1 MSSPQ
6 SADGPAPPQ
15 GVAVIGSTGSIG
27 RQALEVLAANSD
39 AFRIVALAAGSNAR
53 LLEEQARRTR
63 PKVVALG
70 AGTPSGLDVP
80 VGTRDLS
87 GETDALVALATRD
100 DVALV
105 VVGTSGIVS
114 LRPVLAA

>member
-6 SADGPAPPQ
+6 FADGPPAPQ

-27 RQALEVLAANSD
+27 RQALEVLEANAD
-39 AFRIVALAAGSNAR
+39 AFRIVALATGSNER

-70 AGTPSGLDVP
+70 AGGAPARLDLPARPPDPS
-80 VGTRDLS
+80 RDA
-87 GETDALVALATRD
+87 DAPLLLASRGD
-100 DVALV
+100 
-105 VVGTSGIVS
+105 
-114 LRPVLAA
+114 